1 MLLMFHNYRA
11 AIIAISQLTVAAR
24 AYIWKYLGIS
34 NSTRKVYIAG
44 IYKYTAFCFKINQP
58 LIPVCEDT
66 LRLFVTCLAQQN
78 LSYATIQVYLSAVR
92 YSSITS
98 AKTTT
103 LRTPRLSNILEGI
116 CKKSAVNHQPRDQ
129 RPITFPIME
138 CLHMALSQHPGNYNT
153 MIRAACCMT
162 VIHHTIPRP
171 FWLYYTD
178 LLLSD
183 TVVNH
188 TPL

>member
-1 MLLMFHNYRA
+1 MLLMSYNYRA
-11 AIIAISQLTVAAR
+11 AIIAISQLSVAAQ

-34 NSTRKVYIAG
+34 NTIRKAYIAG
-44 IYKYTAFCFKINQP
+44 ICKYTAFCFKINQPLIPVCFKINQP

-103 LRTPRLSNILEGI
+103 LRTPRLNYIRIRGYMQEKC
-116 CKKSAVNHQPRDQ
+116 CKPSA
-129 RPITFPIME
+129 
-138 CLHMALSQHPGNYNT
+138 
-153 MIRAACCMT
+153 
-162 VIHHTIPRP
+162 
-171 FWLYYTD
+171 
-178 LLLSD
+178 
-183 TVVNH
+183 
-188 TPL
+188 